1 MDPFNQ
7 VSDNINIDTN
17 VFLDDEQI
25 VIFGIKKGKTNTYI
39 VGLQLDSPTLTK
51 TLEKM
56 KKSFGC
62 GGSIKEVEYDGK
74 MVQSLHLQGDKVLL
88 ATKFIESLNVGKVI
102 SKPIV

>member
-7 VSDNINIDTN
+7 TSTN
-17 VFLDDEQI
+17 FSIDDEPI
-25 VIFGIKKGKTNTYI
+25 VVYGEKRGKTNTYV
-39 VGLQLDSPTLTK
+39 VGLSTLVDSQTLTK

-74 MVQSLHLQGDKVLL
+74 EVVALHLQGDKV
-88 ATKFIESLNVGKVI
+88 AKVTEFITQMNLGKVI
-102 SKPIV
+102 SKPVV

>member
-7 VSDNINIDTN
+7 VSDNIS
-17 VFLDDEQI
+17 LDDEQI

-39 VGLQLDSPTLTK
+39 VGLTLDSPTLTK

-62 GGSIKEVEYDGK
+62 GGSIKEVEYNGK
-74 MVQSLHLQGDKVLL
+74 MMMALHLQGDKV
-88 ATKFIESLNVGKVI
+88 TKAAEFIEKLNVGKVDA
-102 SKPIV
+102 KQIV

>member
-1 MDPFNQ
+1 MDSFDQ
-7 VSDNINIDTN
+7 VSTNINIGAN
-17 VFLDDEQI
+17 VILDDEQI
-25 VIFGIKKGKTNTYI
+25 VVFGVKKGKTNTYI

-74 MVQSLHLQGDKVLL
+74 MMQSLHLQGDKVLL
-88 ATKFIESLNVGKVI
+88 ATKFIENLNVGKVI

>member
-7 VSDNINIDTN
+7 VSDNINIGTN
-17 VFLDDEQI
+17 VSFDDEQI

-74 MVQSLHLQGDKVLL
+74 MVQSLHLQGDKVVK
-88 ATKFIESLNVGKVI
+88 ATEFIESLGVGKVI

>member
-7 VSDNINIDTN
+7 VSTNITI
-17 VFLDDEQI
+17 DDEQI
-25 VIFGIKKGKTNTYI
+25 VVFGVRKGKTNTYI
-39 VGLQLDSPTLTK
+39 VGLQLDRPTLTK

-74 MVQSLHLQGDKVLL
+74 MMQSLHLQGDKVVK
-88 ATKFIESLNVGKVI
+88 ATEFIESLGVGKVI